1 MFGPN
6 YYCQH
11 FQDSG
16 EALISFVILQMRSL
30 CLTLDTEDVLEENT
44 FEMFLDVSLSTL
56 FEYDS

>member
-1 MFGPN
+1 MFWPN

-16 EALISFVILQMRSL
+16 EVLSFNFFCYRSL
-30 CLTLDTEDVLEENT
+30 YLTPDAENVLEENT
-44 FEMFLDVSLSTL
+44 FEMFLDLSLSTL